1 MNLEKE
7 VKSIISNLSGK
18 EEVFDKD
25 SLQDDLGLDSF
36 SLVVMLVEFEDF
48 FGIELQESDMNPF
61 DLITVA
67 DAIELVEKYYE
78 E

>member
-48 FGIELQESDMNPF
+48 FGIELQESDKNPF